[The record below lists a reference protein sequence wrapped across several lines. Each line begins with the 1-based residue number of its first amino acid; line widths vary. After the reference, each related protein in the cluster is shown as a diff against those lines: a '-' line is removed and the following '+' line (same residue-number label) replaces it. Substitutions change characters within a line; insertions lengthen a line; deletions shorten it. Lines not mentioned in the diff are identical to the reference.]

1 MASRREHL
9 LHLQMFKLCFGVVL
23 FVICA
28 DISQAQYTHEQ
39 KKEYFEGTI
48 ANLGDDLKK
57 KYDAIIAEL
66 RARIDSEP
74 DEKIE
79 EFGKKIL
86 WMIQDG
92 PFVTSTDRIEEMVE
106 ENIWKTFPGS
116 GKQEIANANLTKEQ
130 IAIVKPLAEYYYA
143 RFKYDFGLYMS
154 AFDFLK
160 GCVHSMMLP
169 GWTSIIDITG
179 FRTLTGYHPGN
190 YEGNW
195 TFQQDGAPAHKSKK
209 VQRWCRENLTDFID
223 ANEWPANSPD
233 LNVMDYS
240 VWAILE
246 EKACAKQHGS
256 VDALKISRKKAWED
270 IPQETLRAA
279 VESYPKRLKA
289 VIKAKGGHIE

>member
-1 MASRREHL
+1 
-9 LHLQMFKLCFGVVL
+9 MFKLCFGVVL

-48 ANLGDDLKK
+48 ANLGDDL
-57 KYDAIIAEL
+57 
-66 RARIDSEP
+66 
-74 DEKIE
+74 KIE

-160 GCVHSMMLP
+160 GTNNC
-169 GWTSIIDITG
+169 
-179 FRTLTGYHPGN
+179 
-190 YEGNW
+190 
-195 TFQQDGAPAHKSKK
+195 QQ
-209 VQRWCRENLTDFID
+209 
-223 ANEWPANSPD
+223 
-233 LNVMDYS
+233 
-240 VWAILE
+240 
-246 EKACAKQHGS
+246 
-256 VDALKISRKKAWED
+256 ISR
-270 IPQETLRAA
+270 L
-279 VESYPKRLKA
+279 
-289 VIKAKGGHIE
+289 H